1 MSLDRF
7 VELYLSYRNDF
18 LSVEAFAEYYGLSL
32 MDANTIVRAGRMIGQ
47 IEL

>member
-18 LSVEAFAEYYGLSL
+18 LTIEAFAAYYNLSHETATKII
-32 MDANTIVRAGRMIGQ
+32 DCGRTIS
-47 IEL
+47 ELEE